1 MENII
6 QELVEYSGK
15 LFIIKEDNNLRIP
28 ALSLIEYDFRNN
40 PRNVIVINKKLI
52 PEDISIMA
60 HILAHEYGHHIYEH
74 VHINPNTL
82 NKTQLDQ
89 IECEADFYALMFI
102 EKYKYNK
109 NTIIKF
115 IISRHNESSL
125 LKKRL
130 DIINGV
136 INNLENNI
144 HLIGF

>member
-15 LFIIKEDNNLRIP
+15 LFIIKEDNTLRMP
-28 ALSLIEYDFRNN
+28 AFSLIEYDFRNN
-40 PRNVIVINKKLI
+40 PRNVIVINKKMI

-60 HILAHEYGHHIYEH
+60 HVLAHEYGHHIYEH
-74 VHINPNTL
+74 VKINPITL
-82 NKTQLDQ
+82 NETQLEQ

-115 IISRHNESSL
+115 IIDYPCRSSL

-130 DIINGV
+130 DIINGFTDDV
-136 INNLENNI
+136 ENNAN
-144 HLIGF
+144 LIEF